1 MIEELIKS
9 GANVNARS
17 SGGITPL
24 MGAVIMA
31 GDQSMVEY
39 LIKSG
44 AGVNDRDIDGN
55 SHYTL

>member
-1 MIEELIKS
+1 
-9 GANVNARS
+9 
-17 SGGITPL
+17 
-24 MGAVIMA
+24 MA